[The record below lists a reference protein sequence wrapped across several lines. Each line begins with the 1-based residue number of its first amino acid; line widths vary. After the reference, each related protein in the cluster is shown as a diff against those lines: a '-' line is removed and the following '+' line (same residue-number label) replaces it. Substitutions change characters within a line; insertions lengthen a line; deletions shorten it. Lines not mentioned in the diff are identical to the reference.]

1 MNTKREGDR
10 GRYTPP
16 PTHVC
21 VLAHV
26 CMNIHIT
33 ERETET
39 EKKQKSHIERKFLLI
54 MSPK

>member
-39 EKKQKSHIERKFLLI
+39 EKNRKAILKESFC
-54 MSPK
+54 